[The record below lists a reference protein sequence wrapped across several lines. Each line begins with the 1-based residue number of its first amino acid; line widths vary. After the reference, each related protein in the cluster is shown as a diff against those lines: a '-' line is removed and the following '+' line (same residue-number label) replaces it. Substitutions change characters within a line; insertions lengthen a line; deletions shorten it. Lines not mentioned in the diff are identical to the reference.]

1 MFHMLGRCSWN
12 APNRPINFSD
22 IATRWLDDEHML
34 SFGACWP
41 LSLVQ
46 RNGVKAWAI
55 WHSTPLPWLVVFFSW
70 FVTFYCVWPLTGPE
84 QRTYYILVNRNAY
97 IAAWGYRI
105 IRCNSGSS
113 WGDVGIMLP
122 PHLPNPC
129 LNILIKHLPCEAGDG
144 CPQIIEAWLSKS
156 LRLNQKPKYIII
168 KCTYMCIYL
177 YIFIFFCTMCFSLH
191 PDSGAFHPVFCWID
205 GK

>member
-1 MFHMLGRCSWN
+1 M
-12 APNRPINFSD
+12 
-22 IATRWLDDEHML
+22 TRWWTYVIFRGLLAFE
-34 SFGACWP
+34 FGATKWCES
-41 LSLVQ
+41 LSHLTQ
-46 RNGVKAWAI
+46 HTSTMTGGVFLMA
-55 WHSTPLPWLVVFFSW
+55 

-84 QRTYYILVNRNAY
+84 QKTYFVLVNRNTY